1 MMKRNNRKGFTLVEV
16 LVAILIIS
24 VASAALAASVNSAS
38 DMNATGL
45 KIDSEYKEN
54 LAEANGITENVGSGQ
69 VSFSESGDAE
79 NADST
84 HSVAVFGSGDLSTAS
99 GSVGTVEGEATGENV
114 DGSYM
119 GKSEKDIGNY
129 KIGEADGTAYG
140 SAIGWLSRGD
150 VVRTFKG
157 MLPIVKQVLEK
168 VFDFDFDRNYYL
180 AMDDTFMPDDNFI
193 QLWSSTVEWVRENW
207 FGQDRKIIDI
217 TESVNDTTGRYK
229 ISSVDFQKKVENNK
243 SLEDGQKAAVF
254 EEGTIVYI
262 NGNYY
267 YCFKTHEACDLD
279 YLWVSDND
287 SQASK
292 WVKLNVKD
300 LTASVA

>member
-69 VSFSESGDAE
+69 VSFSESEDAE

-119 GKSEKDIGNY
+119 GKSEKEIGNY

-140 SAIGWLSRGD
+140 SAIGWLGRGD

-157 MLPIVKQVLEK
+157 IFPLLKTVLET
-168 VFDFDFDRNYYL
+168 FFGFDFDRNYYL
-180 AMDDTFMPDDNFI
+180 AMDDVFMPDDNLI
-193 QLWSSTVEWVRENW
+193 QLNLRDWIRENW

-217 TESVNDTTGRYK
+217 TDSVNDTTGRYK
-229 ISSVDFQKKVENNK
+229 ISSVDFQKKVESNK

-267 YCFKTHEACDLD
+267 YCFETHEACDLD
-279 YLWVSDND
+279 YLWVSDNA

-300 LTASVA
+300 LTSAAA